1 MSPKFFNPWR
11 EIDRTHNH
19 LPHWQQE
26 GASYFVTWRLA
37 DSLPKERLDKHYH
50 EREQWIRLHPEPW
63 DEQIEAEYHRRFS
76 TRMDAWLDE
85 GHGGCLLR
93 DPRHAKVV
101 FDTLLH
107 FDGTRA
113 ALISFVVMP
122 NHVHVLFTLNPEWK
136 LEEMIHTWKRHSA
149 HEINRHRGD
158 TGPLWMKDYFDRL
171 IRDPAHLN
179 NCVRYIR
186 KNPTKARLRVG
197 EYLLYES
204 PVAQSI
210 L

>member
-1 MSPKFFNPWR
+1 
-11 EIDRTHNH
+11 
-19 LPHWQQE
+19 
-26 GASYFVTWRLA
+26 
-37 DSLPKERLDKHYH
+37 
-50 EREQWIRLHPEPW
+50 
-63 DEQIEAEYHRRFS
+63 
-76 TRMDAWLDE
+76 MDQWLDQ
-85 GHGGCLLR
+85 GHDSCVLR
-93 DPRHAKVV
+93 TPAHAEVV
-101 FDTLLH
+101 AGALH
-107 FDGTRA
+107 HFESERV

-136 LEEMIHTWKRHSA
+136 LEEMIHSWKRHSA
-149 HEINRHRGD
+149 NEINRQRGE

-186 KNPTKARLRVG
+186 NNPTKARLRVG

-204 PVAQSI
+204 PFAQSI

>member
-1 MSPKFFNPWR
+1 MTPKFFNPWR

-37 DSLPKERLDKHYH
+37 DSLPKERLDQHYH
-50 EREQWIRLHPEPW
+50 ERGQWIRSHPEPW
-63 DEQIEAEYHRRFS
+63 DESTEKAYHQVFS

-85 GHGGCLLR
+85 GHGSCVLR
-93 DPRHAKVV
+93 TPAHAEVV
-101 FDTLLH
+101 AGALH
-107 FDGTRA
+107 HFESERV

-122 NHVHVLFTLNPEWK
+122 NHVHVLFTLNADWK
-136 LEEMIHTWKRHSA
+136 LEEMIHSWKRHSA
-149 HEINRHRGD
+149 SEINRQRGD

-186 KNPTKARLRVG
+186 NNPIKARLPVG

-204 PVAQSI
+204 PFAQSI

>member
-11 EIDRTHNH
+11 DIDRTHNH

-37 DSLPKERLDKHYH
+37 DSLPKELLDLHYH

-63 DEQIEAEYHRRFS
+63 DETTEKQYHQLFS
-76 TRMDAWLDE
+76 TRMDQWLDQD
-85 GHGGCLLR
+85 HGSCVLR
-93 DPRHAKVV
+93 TPAHAEVV
-101 FDTLLH
+101 AGALH
-107 FDGTRA
+107 HFESERV

-122 NHVHVLFTLNPEWK
+122 NHAHVLFPLNPEWK
-136 LEEMIHTWKRHSA
+136 LEEMIHSWKRHSA
-149 HEINRHRGD
+149 NEINRHRGD

-186 KNPTKARLRVG
+186 NNPTKARLRAG

-204 PVAQSI
+204 PFARNI